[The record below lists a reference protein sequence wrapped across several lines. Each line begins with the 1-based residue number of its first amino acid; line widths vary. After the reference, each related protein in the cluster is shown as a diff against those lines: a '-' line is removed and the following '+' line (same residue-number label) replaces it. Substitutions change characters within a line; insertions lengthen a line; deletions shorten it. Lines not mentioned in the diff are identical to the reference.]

1 MSKSGSFQ
9 TGDAGGS
16 ALWRSAAGV
25 MEKTGMQI
33 VRVASASGCHR
44 RCAASVRWLTFSLP
58 AAGGLGQ

>member
-25 MEKTGMQI
+25 MEKTGM
-33 VRVASASGCHR
+33 
-44 RCAASVRWLTFSLP
+44 
-58 AAGGLGQ
+58 